1 MILGTAVKAG
11 VMPFHGWLPS
21 AMVAPTPVSALLHA
35 VAVVKA
41 GVFGIVRIVG
51 YVFGP
56 LILSSLGAAQILT
69 WLAALTIIVSS
80 LIALAQDNLKRRLAF
95 STIGQ
100 LSYVVLGAAVLTPLG
115 LLGGLYHIAAHAV
128 MKITLFF
135 CAGAIFATTG
145 LTNVSQLNGLGRA
158 MPYTMG
164 AFAIGSIGITG
175 MPFWVGFI
183 SKWNL
188 ALGALQQG
196 QMLYVFVLLISGLLS
211 TAYFLPIVYAAF
223 LKAYS

>member
-1 MILGTAVKAG
+1 M
-11 VMPFHGWLPS
+11 
-21 AMVAPTPVSALLHA
+21 
-35 VAVVKA
+35 
-41 GVFGIVRIVG
+41 
-51 YVFGP
+51 
-56 LILSSLGAAQILT
+56 
-69 WLAALTIIVSS
+69 
-80 LIALAQDNLKRRLAF
+80 
-95 STIGQ
+95 
-100 LSYVVLGAAVLTPLG
+100 
-115 LLGGLYHIAAHAV
+115 LGGLYHIAAHAV

-223 LKAYS
+223 F